1 MAESAGSDLLSDTI
15 SSEEIKGNNKKKFAK
30 ASVVGAAGNI
40 IGGALGISGA
50 VGGKKY
56 NPEQ

>member
-1 MAESAGSDLLSDTI
+1 MRESAGSDVLSDTI
-15 SSEEIKGNNKKKFAK
+15 SSEESKSNIKKKQTK